1 MRLFFSA
8 AACLLFGFTSCVFF
22 TATTLSFFSQVLG
35 ILRGFQSSQF
45 TSLHAFDLFFDGAES
60 CLSPTTELFFLSAL
74 PGFGFEIVTLFFG
87 SPAGLFLFGVSERC
101 KV

>member
-1 MRLFFSA
+1 M
-8 AACLLFGFTSCVFF
+8 
-22 TATTLSFFSQVLG
+22 LS

-60 CLSPTTELFFLSAL
+60 CLSPTTELFFLRTFAR
-74 PGFGFEIVTLFFG
+74 FGFEIVTLFFG
-87 SPAGLFLFGVSERC
+87 SPVRLFLFGLSQRS